1 MQASLDYLRTKVY
14 AESEG
19 KQSAL
24 CGIRKDRIFAIFQ
37 YLCFGESI
45 IHPFSAGAMTMAS
58 MPNCWRMTYSHFLD
72 VKAQRLPQQQYS
84 SCTLILQSNC

>member
-14 AESEG
+14 AKSEG

-58 MPNCWRMTYSHFLD
+58 MPNLLLVND
-72 VKAQRLPQQQYS
+72 
-84 SCTLILQSNC
+84 LQSFS